1 MLAYFAIYSAPAPCD
16 ALPFTEWIVE
26 AHAVCMRTLVVGF
39 AELAL
44 GLQITVFPA
53 GSGDTTYNYVELLV
67 VAILAATGAAAA
79 SLLSRGRAM
88 TGANV
93 ERVRAYLRWVL
104 GAALLS
110 YGWAKAPPL
119 QMPAP
124 GPERLVMSFA
134 DASPMG
140 LLWTFVGSSAA
151 YQVFSGLIE
160 VVAGGMLLVRRAS
173 LAGALMASVV
183 LLNVVALNL
192 CYDVP
197 VKLYSMHLLAIA
209 LLLVAPHA
217 ARIVRAVQLESSFV
231 AARPPRRLPR
241 KLRWAALASLGAWLA
256 LQPLVE
262 SLGELEAARAELAGS
277 AWHGVWRVERFERG
291 GLASRELA
299 DGERWVRVGLNAAGL
314 AAIQRAD
321 GRARRQLVSVD
332 PERGELVL
340 RRREEPDPIPLTFA
354 QPAHDVL
361 ELSGEFEGAPI
372 VVRLVREPAEGLLL
386 TSRGLRWIS
395 EHPFNR

>member
-1 MLAYFAIYSAPAPCD
+1 MLAYFVIYSLPAPCD
-16 ALPFTEWIVE
+16 ALPFTEWILE
-26 AHAVCMRTLVVGF
+26 AHALCMRTLVVGF

-44 GLQITVFPA
+44 GLEISVFPA

-79 SLLSRGRAM
+79 IWLSRGRAI
-88 TGANV
+88 TAANV

-140 LLWTFVGSSAA
+140 LLWTFMGASAA

-160 VVAGGMLLVRRAS
+160 VVAGGLLLVRRTS

-197 VKLYSMHLLAIA
+197 VKLYSMHLLAMA

-217 ARIVRAVQLESSFV
+217 PRFVRAVLLESSSV
-231 AARPPRRLPR
+231 AERLPR
-241 KLRWAALASLGAWLA
+241 RRRWAALASLGAWLA

-291 GLASRELA
+291 GLVNRELA

-321 GRARRQLVSVD
+321 GHARRQLVSVD

-340 RRREEPDPIPLTFA
+340 SRREEPDPIPLAFA

-372 VVRLVREPAEGLLL
+372 VVRLVREPAEAALLA
-386 TSRGLRWIS
+386 SRGFRWIS
-395 EHPFNR
+395 EKPFNR